1 MIDTIF
7 EVPETWKDT
16 VTITNTRTELQYDE
30 DGVETEVEITES
42 YEEQKDAL
50 KPCCWHSAPSLMM
63 PGTRVYEGKKI
74 IHALIESEAVIATVL
89 KESKGQCLAA
99 QGQIIPAVWDYSPLD
114 GYEPVFEETFPI
126 DPETELPVTEP
137 VLVLTNPA
145 PEPIL
150 VSAATREIIV
160 PMNKDAIINYLPD
173 IIKEDEEG
181 TLTFTLRPEEVTGL
195 HQFGGRPWSI

>member
-1 MIDTIF
+1 MIDAIF
-7 EVPETWKDT
+7 ATPIGWQDKELISRVEYTEV
-16 VTITNTRTELQYDE
+16 
-30 DGVETEVEITES
+30 DGVQVETVVEEYTNEINP
-42 YEEQKDAL
+42 QL
-50 KPCCWHSAPSLMM
+50 KECCWKRPPSLQMPSTRQYNGMM
-63 PGTRVYEGKKI
+63 LV
-74 IHALIESEAVIATVL
+74 HALVESETVIATVL
-89 KESKGQCLAA
+89 EVSGGVCLAA